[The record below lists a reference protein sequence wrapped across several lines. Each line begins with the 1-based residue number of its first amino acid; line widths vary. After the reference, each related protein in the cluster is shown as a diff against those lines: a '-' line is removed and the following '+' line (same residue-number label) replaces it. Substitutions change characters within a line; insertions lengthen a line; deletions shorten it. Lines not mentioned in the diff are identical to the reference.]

1 MKTYL
6 RGKTRA
12 AMNKTGLRQLR
23 RSGQIPAIVF
33 GTDEDNVMI
42 QLSTKEFGKW
52 AKTGQGGIVE
62 LRLDDQE
69 PILVLL
75 ETVQRD
81 PVTREYIHVD
91 FLRIKKNELVRT
103 RVNLDYIGTAK
114 GAKFGGVVQIQ
125 STFIEI
131 ESYPERIPSLITID
145 ISELEIG
152 DSIHVGDLKL
162 PEGVELISAAN
173 ELLVSMV
180 TPKVQADEPEAI

>member
-33 GTDEDNVMI
+33 GTGEDNVMI